1 MVIDIMKHFLQIR
14 VCEQCVAQVNLQKFS
29 RARKALREYGQSDD
43 WRLPDG
49 DTPLSGKSF
58 SEMPAH
64 HSRDVTTWKV
74 PSWMIRRSKERAAEM
89 PLQLVGSASEN
100 FSLTRALFFFFR
112 QLSSFSF
119 SQCSHLSLASGKGTV
134 ATSWD
139 EKENEK

>member
-1 MVIDIMKHFLQIR
+1 MKSFLQICVR
-14 VCEQCVAQVNLQKFS
+14 EQGIARNNLQKFS
-29 RARKALREYGQSDD
+29 RARKGLREYGRSDD
-43 WRLPDG
+43 RRLPDC

-100 FSLTRALFFFFR
+100 FSLTRALFFFFG

-119 SQCSHLSLASGKGTV
+119 SQCSHPVPSDRTRYSGHIMG
-134 ATSWD
+134 
-139 EKENEK
+139 